1 MESERERTRPRH
13 GSRLWAAL
21 VLVHDGANPNREWNH
36 RRLPSAPVDLVVWTH
51 WGAEPFSWNACGVAA
66 PPGVAAPMPLARA
79 GGGGALRAWVV
90 LPGVGGRCSRGV
102 DWVSLFLQPLEEA
115 STS

>member
-1 MESERERTRPRH
+1 MESERERIRARR

-66 PPGVAAPMPLARA
+66 RRGEAPGDTARKPEREAAYRKFGVHPGDA
-79 GGGGALRAWVV
+79 GIPSSGCDLGIFVTDLW
-90 LPGVGGRCSRGV
+90 L
-102 DWVSLFLQPLEEA
+102 
-115 STS
+115 

>member
-1 MESERERTRPRH
+1 MESERERIRARR

-66 PPGVAAPMPLARA
+66 PPRGAPGVSGCKPERAA
-79 GGGGALRAWVV
+79 ALRESVF
-90 LPGVGGRCSRGV
+90 LRVGRE
-102 DWVSLFLQPLEEA
+102 F
-115 STS
+115 ST

>member
-51 WGAEPFSWNACGVAA
+51 WGAEPFSWNACGVA
-66 PPGVAAPMPLARA
+66 
-79 GGGGALRAWVV
+79 V
-90 LPGVGGRCSRGV
+90 LPRDAPGDSGRTAERAAAYRQCVLRRRERAV
-102 DWVSLFLQPLEEA
+102 LA
-115 STS
+115 